1 MAPPPED
8 DPLVVGSHFNYRN
21 RPRRDQA
28 WGVLYGILLA
38 LTIIGGAYGIMHRWI
53 LTDRSFSS
61 NKVSMLRKQF
71 IVMPVL
77 RYRHLLRDLHASSP
91 RFFRACER
99 RD

>member
-38 LTIIGGAYGIMHRWI
+38 LTIIGGSYGIMHRCI
-53 LTDRSFSS
+53 LT
-61 NKVSMLRKQF
+61 N
-71 IVMPVL
+71 
-77 RYRHLLRDLHASSP
+77 
-91 RFFRACER
+91 
-99 RD
+99 